1 MNKNSRIVVATAV
14 MLWCGLGMGTIN
26 ASVMQ
31 SVFSPVGIEN
41 PAVDSVIISMGGI
54 NNNAVFDRVSLPSP
68 DHPGAIAAITGDHSR
83 PIHLELDTTNDNML
97 LVRENFTSLHP
108 PGKESFYAN
117 NTRVFLI
124 PEPGKY
130 AMVLVGLG
138 LIGFTLRRRTI
149 KFQQRPLFY
158 KQRIGSE
165 HVTEF
170 QSI

>member
-1 MNKNSRIVVATAV
+1 MNKNLRIVVATAV

-54 NNNAVFDRVSLPSP
+54 NNNAVFDRVSLPNP
-68 DHPGAIAAITGDHSR
+68 DHPGAIEAITGEHSK
-83 PIHLELDTTNDNML
+83 PIHLELNPTDDPVL
-97 LVRENFTSLHP
+97 VVRENFTSLHP
-108 PGKESFYAN
+108 PGKDRFYAN
-117 NTRVFLI
+117 NASVFPI

-149 KFQQRPLFY
+149 KFQQRPIFY